1 MSEQPA
7 AAPDAPE
14 PAATQ
19 APAEPS
25 ETPKTFTQDELDR
38 IVRDRV
44 ARAKPSDYDE
54 LKTKAAE
61 YDKAQDAA
69 KTAEQRAAEQA
80 QQAAD
85 AARLASERADRA
97 ELGVE
102 HGIGKDHLDLLG
114 GGSRDDMA
122 SRAERLA
129 PLLAAHREV
138 EQLRAENAA
147 LREGKQPPAAARP
160 VANLHPGAAPVQVDT
175 TDDAYPAH
183 WIPQRA

>member
-1 MSEQPA
+1 MQPQKVA
-7 AAPDAPE
+7 EHSTPLIVRGQIIGCGRSGMVIDGSI
-14 PAATQ
+14 AATGSI
-19 APAEPS
+19 AC
-25 ETPKTFTQDELDR
+25 
-38 IVRDRV
+38 
-44 ARAKPSDYDE
+44 
-54 LKTKAAE
+54 AASMAHR
-61 YDKAQDAA
+61 KGPFVGSVPGGFAGQI
-69 KTAEQRAAEQA
+69 K
-80 QQAAD
+80 QAAD

-129 PLLAAHREV
+129 PLLAASREV